1 LTQVDSALQ
10 KATWVD
16 PAPLEAARS
25 LLEARFD
32 LKLGIWDLVTNDV
45 LRSALL
51 KETPIEAPPTTPAAK
66 TAGAIERKQLFRA
79 RRTESQKSRAAYLAE
94 TAALVGSLDASG
106 WTSSLPGVLAENPYR
121 RTLPIAVAPE
131 CDDAEAR
138 ARHPSMRPG
147 KTVLWLQFTIRRDY
161 PIESK
166 VELVVP
172 APLSSLM
179 GKIFN
184 PFFEEHL
191 PELERIA
198 KPNPVSNRFANSSR
212 VSSPALIHD
221 RERTSYD
228 VMGYDY
234 SGGIEAAKAYK
245 AMGWDIF
252 WAERIAA
259 VAQRTPAWI
268 DAFAPLAKQCR
279 DAITA
284 NPRLGRTRW

>member
-1 LTQVDSALQ
+1 
-10 KATWVD
+10 
-16 PAPLEAARS
+16 
-25 LLEARFD
+25 
-32 LKLGIWDLVTNDV
+32 
-45 LRSALL
+45 
-51 KETPIEAPPTTPAAK
+51 
-66 TAGAIERKQLFRA
+66 
-79 RRTESQKSRAAYLAE
+79 
-94 TAALVGSLDASG
+94 
-106 WTSSLPGVLAENPYR
+106 
-121 RTLPIAVAPE
+121 
-131 CDDAEAR
+131 
-138 ARHPSMRPG
+138 MRPG